1 MFGALIQYISDG
13 ISDVFSLFGD
23 VLGGG
28 IALFW
33 NETNSELTNLGE
45 VMLLSAIVGLV
56 LFGIQFI
63 RNTIPFI
70 K

>member
-1 MFGALIQYISDG
+1 MFGALIDYIG
-13 ISDVFSLFGD
+13 AGVTDVFSLFGE

-33 NETNSELTNLGE
+33 DESISELTNLGE

-56 LFGIQFI
+56 LFGIKFI
-63 RNTIPFI
+63 RNVIPFV

>member
-1 MFGALIQYISDG
+1 MFSALIDYIGAG
-13 ISDVFSLFGD
+13 ITDVFSLFGE

-33 NETNSELTNLGE
+33 DESLGSLTNLGE

>member
-1 MFGALIQYISDG
+1 MFSALIDYIGAG
-13 ISDVFSLFGD
+13 ITDVFSLFGD

-33 NETNSELTNLGE
+33 DESLGSLTNLGE
-45 VMLLSAIVGLV
+45 VMLLSSIVGLV
-56 LFGIQFI
+56 LFGIRFI
-63 RNTIPFI
+63 RNVIPFV

>member
-1 MFGALIQYISDG
+1 MFSALIDYIGAG
-13 ISDVFSLFGD
+13 ITDVFSLFGE

-33 NETNSELTNLGE
+33 DESLGSLTNLGE
-45 VMLLSAIVGLV
+45 VMLLSSIVGLV